1 MAPATDPTSTGGAC
15 DVSGEVNFHQG
26 VTHEGGIPN
35 NINLHDNPKLL
46 RALNSWQP
54 RFVDWWRDLGPAV
67 YSDKY
72 VYLRTAT
79 SVGREGWATWDYVR
93 LPEYRWGIFLA
104 APEAN
109 RAIAFGQHQGQP
121 AWQEVPG
128 EYRSDLQRLIVVQGD
143 TEPASVEQQRLLG
156 DTAPSL
162 YDLRS
167 LFQVNV
173 EEGRHL
179 WAMVYLLHAH
189 FGREGRD
196 EADALLERHSGSIDR
211 PRILEAFN
219 SDTADWLSMF
229 MFAYFTDRDGKFQ
242 LSALRESAFDPLSRT
257 SSFMLKEESYHM
269 SVGNN
274 GLHRIIQRAAELML
288 EFDDADIRKHGGID
302 LATIQ
307 KYLNLYCSMSLDL
320 FGNEKSTNAANY
332 FAQGLKGRYQEERRE
347 DDHRLHESTLKIEI
361 PVNSHVE
368 SVEVPA
374 LQALNHS
381 LRSDYLDDCQR
392 GVDTWNRGLEGAG
405 IEFRFTLPH
414 PGFNR
419 QVGVFSGHHL
429 TPDGK
434 PVSAEEWQ
442 QKSHHWLPTKD
453 DRDFVCSL
461 MKGVF
466 ERGKVAGWIAP
477 PTQPINGQPLDF
489 DYVKL

>member
-1 MAPATDPTSTGGAC
+1 MSNGID
-15 DVSGEVNFHQG
+15 FHHF

-35 NINLHDNPKLL
+35 HVNLHDDAKLL
-46 RALNSWQP
+46 RALKSWQP

-67 YSDKY
+67 YSDKF

-79 SVGREGWATWDYVR
+79 SVGRDGWATWDYVK

-104 APEAN
+104 EPESD
-109 RAIAFGQHQGQP
+109 RTIAFGQHKGTP

-156 DTAPSL
+156 ETAPSL

-189 FGREGRD
+189 FGREGRE
-196 EADALLERHSGSIDR
+196 EADALLARHAGSVDR

-257 SSFMLKEESYHM
+257 CAFMLKEESYHM
-269 SVGNN
+269 PVGGN
-274 GLHRIIQRAAELML
+274 GLHRVIQRAAELMR
-288 EFDDADIRKHGGID
+288 EFDDSDIRRRGGID
-302 LATIQ
+302 LETIQ

-320 FGNEKSTNAANY
+320 FGSETSTNAANY
-332 FAQGLKGRYQEERRE
+332 FAQGLKGRYQEERRS
-347 DDHRLHESTLKIEI
+347 DDHQLHDSTWSIEM
-361 PVNSHVE
+361 PVNSHVG
-368 SVEVPA
+368 SVSVPT

-381 LRSDYLDDCQR
+381 LRTDYLDDCQR
-392 GVDTWNRGLEGAG
+392 GVDTWNKTLEHAG
-405 IEFRFTLPH
+405 IDYRFALPH

-419 QVGVFSGHHL
+419 QVGVFSEHPVS
-429 TPDGK
+429 TDGRI
-434 PVSAEEWQ
+434 VSAEEWDRSVG
-442 QKSHHWLPTKD
+442 KWLPTGR

-461 MKGVF
+461 MSGAF
-466 ERGKVAGWIAP
+466 ETGKVAGWIAP
-477 PTQPINGQPLDF
+477 PSQPINCQSFNF
-489 DYVKL
+489 DYVRL